1 MINANNIAAMQTSG
15 SASTPSSPLFSKGSK
30 GSSQGLMGFLDAII
44 QQMQSGQQ
52 GGSAALTRSSATAGL
67 GKLAEKI
74 SSLLQKSGVTQSDI
88 QTMSPQDLA
97 AKIQTVMQQNNIS
110 IPASLQSL
118 SSNDLSTQLASLL
131 QQNSNTAT
139 SSTAQSGLT
148 SDLASTDTSSLDAL
162 QGQTKE
168 DVAKKIT
175 SMLDQQQQTGVA
187 FTPAQFQQLQG
198 DFKQLQSAPGTV
210 DATTMSQMTS
220 DLSSYL
226 SGQGVSQSSISNFLT
241 DLTQSLQNDQTADA
255 SATSAATSAAAATGS
270 TAPTTTTTAAA
281 TTSSSTAAANADDSS
296 DDNATSSFSAT
307 GGTDITGFTQTT
319 AQSFWQKNFDAQSNK
334 TPVLGK
340 QSQTQA
346 ADADDDSSARDSSV
360 ASQQAQN
367 SLLSSSSLTS
377 KISGPSVNAALI
389 SDLAN
394 GSGGDAGTS
403 FGNGSGSQNGSGQQ
417 AQNVSGAANLL
428 QPMTADMMQTQNFT
442 NYMNTASA
450 SASSAASTTTQQVA
464 VQIQN
469 NLSSGVNTMTLQ
481 LEPMDLGKMN
491 VKLSFAKDGT
501 VKAHMTVEKPETL
514 ALLQKDSSHLQK
526 ALQQSGL
533 TTDENSLSFDLKQ
546 QGQQHNMQ
554 GFNGGNN
561 NNSDEFDTHMDGNV
575 SSALQAQLAIQ
586 SSGYITQSGVNI
598 MV

>member
-1 MINANNIAAMQTSG
+1 
-15 SASTPSSPLFSKGSK
+15 
-30 GSSQGLMGFLDAII
+30 MGFLDAII
-44 QQMQSGQQ
+44 QQMQSGGTAQN
-52 GGSAALTRSSATAGL
+52 ATAGL
-67 GKLAEKI
+67 GTLAEKI

-88 QTMSPQDLA
+88 QSMPPQDLA
-97 AKIQTVMQQNNIS
+97 AKIQNVLQQNNIS
-110 IPASLQSL
+110 IPSSLQNL
-118 SSNDLSTQLASLL
+118 SSNDLATQLASLL
-131 QQNSNTAT
+131 QQNG
-139 SSTAQSGLT
+139 STAQSGLT
-148 SDLASTDTSSLDAL
+148 NGLTSDLTATDTSSLDAL
-162 QGQTKE
+162 QGETKE

-175 SMLDQQQQTGVA
+175 SMMDQQQQTGVA

-210 DATTMSQMTS
+210 DAATMSQMTS
-220 DLSSYL
+220 DLSTYL
-226 SGQGVSQSSISNFLT
+226 SGQGVSQSSISGFLA
-241 DLTQSLQNDQTADA
+241 DLTQSLQTGQ
-255 SATSAATSAAAATGS
+255 SAPA
-270 TAPTTTTTAAA
+270 TTAAA
-281 TTSSSTAAANADDSS
+281 TSINASTPATSTDDASDTTDASAQDATSSS
-296 DDNATSSFSAT
+296 SAT
-307 GGTDITGFTQTT
+307 GGADITGFTQDT

-334 TPVLGK
+334 TPILGK
-340 QSQTQA
+340 QSQAQA
-346 ADADDDSSARDSSV
+346 ANADDDGSAHDSSF
-360 ASQQAQN
+360 ASQQVQN
-367 SLLSSSSLTS
+367 SLSSQSSLTS
-377 KISGPSVNAALI
+377 KISGPTVNAALI
-389 SDLAN
+389 NDIAN
-394 GSGGDAGTS
+394 GDSSGSGAG
-403 FGNGSGSQNGSGQQ
+403 FGSGSGSQNGNGQQ
-417 AQNVSGAANLL
+417 SQAVSGASNVL
-428 QPMTADMMQTQNFT
+428 QPMTADMVQTQNFT

-450 SASSAASTTTQQVA
+450 SAPSAASTTTQQVA

-469 NLSSGVNTMTLQ
+469 NLSNGVNSMTIQ

-546 QGQQHNMQ
+546 QSQQQNMQ